1 MSVNASMIIRR
12 SASLLAVAVLAAGCS
27 IDKSG
32 QPTVSAPSGFGMSV
46 ASTASPDTLPRDG
59 QSTSLVRLITRDY
72 QDQAVAGQRF
82 TLTATTGTLS
92 ATDVTTDSTGT
103 ASVLFTAPPSNTNA
117 SAATIT
123 VVPVSD
129 LGTVTSGTRSVVI
142 ALSGPSVPVVS
153 FNWTPGSPARFD
165 LVTFDAT
172 NTTLNG
178 ASCLDSCT
186 YAWDFGDAATGAN
199 RIATHRFTSSG
210 TFSVRLTVT
219 SAGGV
224 VVTSTRTVIVG
235 NAATITPVI
244 TQSPTDAKVNDTVIF
259 DGSSSTTPDG
269 AAVVSYAWDFGNGS
283 TASTRQASTTYGIA
297 HTYTVRLTIVD
308 EFGRTATTTRA
319 VTIAP

>member
-59 QSTSLVRLITRDY
+59 QSTSLVRLITRDF
-72 QDQAVAGQRF
+72 QDKAVAGQRF
-82 TLTATTGTLS
+82 TLTTTTGTLS

-103 ASVLFTAPPSNTNA
+103 ASVLFTAPPSNTNV
-117 SAATIT
+117 SMATIAA
-123 VVPVSD
+123 VPVSD
-129 LGTVTSGTRSVVI
+129 LGTVTSGTRLVLI
-142 ALSGPSVPVVS
+142 ALSGPSVPVAS
-153 FNWTPGSPARFD
+153 FTWTPGAPARFD

-172 NTTLNG
+172 NTTLDG
-178 ASCLDSCT
+178 SSCLDKCT
-186 YAWDFGDAATGAN
+186 YAWDFGDTAAGAN

-224 VVTSTRTVIVG
+224 SVTSTQTVIVG
-235 NAATITPVI
+235 DAATITPVI
-244 TQSPTDAKVNDTVIF
+244 TQSPTDAHLPDTVIF
-259 DGSSSTTPDG
+259 DASSSTTPDG
-269 AAVVSYAWDFGNGS
+269 AAITSYTWDFGNGVS
-283 TASTRQASTTYGIA
+283 ASTRQASTTYGTA
-297 HTYTVRLTIVD
+297 RTYTVRLTIMD
-308 EFGRTATTTRA
+308 AFGRTATTTKT